1 MSRSR
6 FARRAT
12 LALALVAA
20 FAATLEAQ
28 KSTMGSRGG
37 RSSGSFG
44 GSSAGRMGPVTAPRS
59 SGSFGRSSSGR
70 MSSAAAPRSP
80 SGLATLGSSGGR
92 PALNAPTL
100 SPSFPGRGRVAS
112 APATLGMWT
121 AGQGSSGLKAVPPGV
136 STLSPQ
142 FPTTRGR
149 AVTTLAL
156 AGSDQAGSGRV
167 SLSSSGRRSLSGSG
181 RGSLSSSGSSSGR
194 GSLSGAGGKRFLP
207 AGTLPVHGWDS
218 SDWHK
223 RSLHHHG
230 NTVVVFD
237 PFFVADPF
245 FFNGGFFVGGSF
257 FYGDPFFFG
266 HRFVYGDPFFFNYR
280 FGFGRPVF
288 FGPGYWSLY
297 WGWPG
302 FWTSSY
308 YNSGLDYANG
318 YQNGFNQGYSSGV
331 ENGSSAGYGMDLQ
344 GYAEP
349 DYGYAPPGA
358 AFPASAR
365 FDEGRRQMAAGR
377 FAAALSAFD
386 AFAREAPDDGRG
398 ELASGMALL
407 ALGRYGDAAVAFR
420 RGVDDYAPDEVVV
433 FDAPALFGSRTA
445 FREVQGRLEDYVRHR
460 ADDLD
465 GRFDLGVL
473 YLFSG
478 ELDAARSLLSGVG
491 AEPYADRLLRQT
503 LGS

>member
-1 MSRSR
+1 MSHSR
-6 FARRAT
+6 IARRAS
-12 LALALVAA
+12 LALVLVAA

-28 KSTMGSRGG
+28 KSTISSRGG
-37 RSSGSFG
+37 RSSG
-44 GSSAGRMGPVTAPRS
+44 GSASGRMSPAAAPRS
-59 SGSFGRSSSGR
+59 PGAFGRSSSGR
-70 MSSAAAPRSP
+70 MSPATAPRSP
-80 SGLATLGSSGGR
+80 SGRATLGSSGGQA
-92 PALNAPTL
+92 PSAPTL

-149 AVTTLAL
+149 GATTLAL
-156 AGSDQAGSGRV
+156 AGSDQAGSGRG
-167 SLSSSGRRSLSGSG
+167 SLSSSGRRSLSSSG
-181 RGSLSSSGSSSGR
+181 RGSLSSSGR
-194 GSLSGAGGKRFLP
+194 GALSGTGGGKRFLP
-207 AGTLPVHGWDS
+207 AGTLPVRGWDS
-218 SDWHK
+218 GDWHK
-223 RSLHHHG
+223 RSLKRHG
-230 NTVVVFD
+230 NTVVLFD

-245 FFNGGFFVGGSF
+245 FFHGGFFAGSSF
-257 FYGDPFFFG
+257 FFSDPFFFG
-266 HRFVYGDPFFFNYR
+266 HRFVFGDPFFFGHR

-318 YQNGFNQGYSSGV
+318 YWSGFNEGYSSGLD
-331 ENGSSAGYGMDLQ
+331 NGSSAGYGVDLQ
-344 GYAEP
+344 DYGAT

-365 FDEGRRQMAAGR
+365 FDVGRRQMAAGR

-386 AFAREAPDDGRG
+386 AYAREAPDDGRA

-445 FREVQGRLEDYVRHR
+445 FRDVQGRLEDYVRRR
-460 ADDLD
+460 ADDLA